1 MSILYG
7 PHNATFWC
15 RKAQNQH
22 WIPAPRLL
30 CLIWLEKIINSWNQ
44 IGNHQLENMSH
55 ESINIIKSSIRN
67 WQKISR
73 NQNPIKVQKL
83 TFGTPIAG
91 WFKVENR
98 IYKWLIWGY
107 AHGLETSIF
116 LIICFHLWTRIKS
129 TRSQVTLAASI
140 PLLLPL
146 CCCRTWRCPSLGL
159 ECGPWQ
165 WNYFC
170 SCVGSFFSTVLLGA
184 FCTWFTAI
192 FMLGGASIS
201 HHKVGCYKVMDDRN
215 AATAMVTNDKFWEYF
230 LARRVKLEPQGF
242 DHHKHLWF
250 VATLSLL
257 QKIS

>member
-1 MSILYG
+1 MCLMHIDSDKMQCHVHSKRASQCDLLMPQGTKSALNSCSCCLGSPRLIQPEARLRG
-7 PHNATFWC
+7 CFVGRP
-15 RKAQNQH
+15 
-22 WIPAPRLL
+22 PRLL

-91 WFKVENR
+91 WFRVENR

-116 LIICFHLWTRIKS
+116 LITCFSFWTRIKS

-140 PLLLPL
+140 PLPPPL

-170 SCVGSFFSTVLLGA
+170 SCVGSFFLDRSTWRLLHM
-184 FCTWFTAI
+184 I
-192 FMLGGASIS
+192 HSYL
-201 HHKVGCYKVMDDRN
+201 HV
-215 AATAMVTNDKFWEYF
+215 
-230 LARRVKLEPQGF
+230 RRGLNFP
-242 DHHKHLWF
+242 
-250 VATLSLL
+250 S
-257 QKIS
+257 